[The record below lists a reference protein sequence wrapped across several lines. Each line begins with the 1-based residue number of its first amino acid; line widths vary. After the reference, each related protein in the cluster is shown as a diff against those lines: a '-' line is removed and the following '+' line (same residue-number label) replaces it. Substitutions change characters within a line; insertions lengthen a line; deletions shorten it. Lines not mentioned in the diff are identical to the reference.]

1 MPLNRVQRYRLAP
14 VFLFIIIYASLVCSD
29 LRLKLISVQTDSTRA
44 KDLELHIQ
52 SRVTSELSRLSASH
66 SAALAELAERIST
79 SEDSEVPS
87 GETSSAKSVI
97 TGDQTGDLG
106 RESVQKEIEG
116 LKSKLRSRR
125 IREDIIKDNDV
136 ERAKEKLV
144 GCLRLND
151 RRPLDC
157 WEEVDTFK
165 KEVGR
170 LEKAFLGRVME

>member
-1 MPLNRVQRYRLAP
+1 M
-14 VFLFIIIYASLVCSD
+14 
-29 LRLKLISVQTDSTRA
+29 
-44 KDLELHIQ
+44 
-52 SRVTSELSRLSASH
+52 
-66 SAALAELAERIST
+66 
-79 SEDSEVPS
+79 
-87 GETSSAKSVI
+87 I

-125 IREDIIKDNDV
+125 IREDIIKDKDV
-136 ERAKEKLV
+136 ERAKKKLV

-157 WEEVDTFK
+157 WEEVETFK